1 MREIMGSTQD
11 FRPGLI
17 IRFNN
22 ELYQIIEFQHVNPG
36 NWRAFVRTKLK
47 NIKTGRVIENRFRAG
62 ESVDIV
68 RVERHQFQYLYKD
81 GDFLVLMNTENFD
94 QISVPEEML
103 GEGIK
108 FLKEGITLDLLMD
121 GSRIVSAEL
130 PIFVELKVVQTEP
143 GIKGDTAT
151 GGSKPATLETGAVVT
166 VPLFIDEGDIV
177 KIDTRNGEYVE
188 RVKER

>member
-1 MREIMGSTQD
+1 MGSTQD

>member
-1 MREIMGSTQD
+1 MGSTQD
-11 FRPGLI
+11 FRTGLI

-22 ELYQIIEFQHVNPG
+22 ELYQIVEFQHVNPG

-47 NIKTGRVIENRFRAG
+47 NIKTGRVIENRFRSG

-81 GDFLVLMNTENFD
+81 GDMLVLMNTENFD
-94 QISVPEEML
+94 QINVPEEIL
-103 GEGIK
+103 GEGTK
-108 FLKEGITLDLLMD
+108 FLKEGVTIDLLMD
-121 GSRIVSAEL
+121 GSTIVSAEL
-130 PIFVELKVVQTEP
+130 PIFVELKVVHTEP

-166 VPLFIDEGDIV
+166 VPLFIDEDDIV
-177 KIDTRNGEYVE
+177 KIDTRTGEYVE

>member
-1 MREIMGSTQD
+1 MGSTQD

-62 ESVDIV
+62 ESVDVV
-68 RVERHQFQYLYKD
+68 RVERQQFQYLYKD
-81 GDFLVLMNTENFD
+81 GDLLVLMNTENFD
-94 QISVPEEML
+94 QINVPEDVI
-103 GEGIK
+103 GEGTK

-121 GSRIVSAEL
+121 GSTIVSAEL
-130 PIFVELKVVQTEP
+130 PIFVELEVVQTEP

-166 VPLFIDEGDIV
+166 VPLFIDEGDVI
-177 KIDTRNGEYVE
+177 KIDTRTGEYVE